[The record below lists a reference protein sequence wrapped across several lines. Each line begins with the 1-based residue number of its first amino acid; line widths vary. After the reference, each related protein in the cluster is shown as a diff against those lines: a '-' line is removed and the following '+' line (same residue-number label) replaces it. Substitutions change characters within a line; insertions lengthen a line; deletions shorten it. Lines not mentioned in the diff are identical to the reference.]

1 MTLELASEEL
11 NALAKLIDAAIRA
24 GGVEAA
30 KVGIPLFAK
39 LEQAVA
45 TANAPKDAE

>member
-1 MTLELASEEL
+1 MTIEFTSDEI

-24 GGVEAA
+24 QGIEAA
-30 KVGIPLFAK
+30 KAGVPLFAK

-45 TANAPKDAE
+45 DAQKKDAE

>member
-1 MTLELASEEL
+1 MTLELTSEEL

-39 LEQAVA
+39 LEAA
-45 TANAPKDAE
+45 AANGSKGAE